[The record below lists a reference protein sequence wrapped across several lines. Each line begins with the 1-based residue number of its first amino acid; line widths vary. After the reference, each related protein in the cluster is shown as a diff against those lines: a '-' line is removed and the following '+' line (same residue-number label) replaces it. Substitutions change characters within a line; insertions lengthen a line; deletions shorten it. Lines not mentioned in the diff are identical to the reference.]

1 MTSAYISKALSII
14 RHRSG
19 QKELGEDIS
28 KRLYEITKKN
38 TSHAPEFKRESF
50 MNITLVHNGEQLGEF
65 DVKICYLEDEIKNNI
80 DVDDDTAFL
89 FREYL
94 KREETL
100 ATLEVILLNQ
110 GKSDILAELPEL
122 KDIFREAD
130 EEMKEEKIQKENK
143 WIAEIAVINEF
154 MAS

>member
-1 MTSAYISKALSII
+1 MTGAYISKTLSII

-19 QKELGEDIS
+19 QKELGDDIS
-28 KRLYEITKKN
+28 KRLYEISKKN
-38 TSHAPEFKRESF
+38 TSHAPEFMRELF
-50 MNITLVHNGEQLGEF
+50 MTITLVHNGEQLGDF
-65 DVKICYLEDEIKNNI
+65 AARLCYLEDEIKNII

-89 FREYL
+89 FCEYL

-100 ATLEVILLNQ
+100 DTLEVILVNQ

-130 EEMKEEKIQKENK
+130 EEMKEEKIRKENK